1 MYKSPENNSQI
12 VRDAATGELYRVGK
26 RYPRT
31 YSDLNQQLLEQASSR
46 RQKAKKPEYDN
57 EDFFSYQEEPSGSV
71 RKLKLKSITALAGVV
86 LAGVYVGSVLAHPL
100 DGFRSPSEYAQT
112 WQKIGKMATDTIG
125 ITDPNNNQPNTGD
138 ETNE

>member
-1 MYKSPENNSQI
+1 MYKSPENNSQL

-46 RQKAKKPEYDN
+46 RQKAKKPEYDTG
-57 EDFFSYQEEPSGSV
+57 DFFGYQYEPSSSKERRNLNGLFKVIGVACIFVYGTSV
-71 RKLKLKSITALAGVV
+71 VI
-86 LAGVYVGSVLAHPL
+86 HPSEGL
-100 DGFRSPSEYAQT
+100 RSPSEYAQT
-112 WQKIGKMATDTIG
+112 WQKIGKMAADNIG